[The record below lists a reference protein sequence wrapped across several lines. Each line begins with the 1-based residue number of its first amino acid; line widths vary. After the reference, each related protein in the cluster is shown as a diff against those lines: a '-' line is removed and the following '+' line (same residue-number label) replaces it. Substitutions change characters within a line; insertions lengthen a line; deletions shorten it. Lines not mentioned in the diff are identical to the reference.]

1 MMNAYQQ
8 YKMNSVMLASPEKLL
23 IMMYDGI
30 IRFIEAAKESLRKKD
45 IKGAH
50 KNILRAQDLVTEL
63 NMSLDMEHEVSMGLS
78 RIYDFLHSRLVDANI
93 KKDIAILEE
102 IEPIVKEMKET
113 WLEAISNKK
122 ESLVK

>member
-50 KNILRAQDLVTEL
+50 KNILRAQDLVT
-63 NMSLDMEHEVSMGLS
+63 
-78 RIYDFLHSRLVDANI
+78 
-93 KKDIAILEE
+93 
-102 IEPIVKEMKET
+102 
-113 WLEAISNKK
+113 
-122 ESLVK
+122 

>member
-8 YKMNSVMLASPEKLL
+8 YKMNSVMHASPEKLL

-45 IKGAH
+45 IKGSH